1 MAKCVKKKARVEE
14 EEEEE
19 EEENEESKSD
29 AEVFQVE
36 YFKGARVDEDSNWV
50 RPIRFHHDL
59 EFKPVYQEYLVKL
72 KRGHLGTSGEY
83 RQLPASTGLILDRR
97 LDRERKDLVRS
108 NEPRSGC
115 IFYHLLSHD
124 RKGDALG
131 TFERVCPATINR
143 GTLGTEQDPSLK
155 VIFIHVNAKCPGPGR
170 GNIRGIPG
178 LSLDTDSKRR
188 ERSIIW
194 HIGGTATFTAVALLS
209 GPLGIS
215 KRILHIEEHD
225 CWVSCIMPA
234 VIGMAVS
241 TVTATEYLVQKRIA
255 CNALQHEPHHTR
267 TQSPIEYL
275 DEDGAS
281 EMIPCTCEGF
291 AYEWLLDAIDEESTP
306 VVGAPP
312 LHALDPDLQGYDTSN
327 LQPCRPRNGCQPGKP
342 NVLEQDSDHPPA
354 SVSSVAPF
362 TNALMHTTLDQA
374 QGRPL
379 PLSFYDNFIHPG
391 RADTGPHLCLVTD
404 VFGGDVEHLKR
415 IRFKQSCEQ
424 DPFETWALSLFDNE
438 VCTRSEII
446 QEFKRLCGNVPQEEW
461 QDVIKKEIVEELG
474 RTQVSERILDD
485 SSLSQEVKTK
495 IFTVRRVVS
504 NG

>member
-36 YFKGARVDEDSNWV
+36 YFKGARVDEDSNWWFGYDSLSEDTWEPPENIANCP
-50 RPIRFHHDL
+50 RL
-59 EFKPVYQEYLVKL
+59 
-72 KRGHLGTSGEY
+72 LGSFWTEVGGDEGDYFPNHECTLSQDWIG
-83 RQLPASTGLILDRR
+83 
-97 LDRERKDLVRS
+97 
-108 NEPRSGC
+108 
-115 IFYHLLSHD
+115 IFYHLLNHD

-131 TFERVCPATINR
+131 TFERVYPATINR

-312 LHALDPDLQGYDTSN
+312 LHALDPDLRGYDTSN

-495 IFTVRRVVS
+495 IFTVRRVV
-504 NG
+504 